1 MPIKYISLNKSHKL
15 SIIVPNYNGL
25 NYIRC
30 CMDSISM
37 QSFKDFEIIIIDNDS
52 KDGSREFISKTY
64 PKIKLIPLKENCGF
78 SKAVNEGIKAAK
90 GEYIVL
96 LNNDTMVDSH
106 WLENLVKC
114 IEEDKKIFSCC
125 SKMIRYSKRDKI
137 DDAGDGYNI
146 FGWAYKRG
154 DGASV
159 DKYCRSESVFSSCAG
174 ATIYRKGILDEI
186 GYFDENFFA
195 YMEDVDISFRA
206 KIHGYRNVYCSDA
219 IVYHV
224 GSATS
229 GSKYN
234 SFKVKLAARNNIYVI
249 HKNMPFLMLIVNL
262 PFLLLGFIIK
272 GLFFVVKGFGKEYMH
287 GIYEGISGISKI
299 KKIKFQRKYF
309 INYVK
314 IEWKMILN
322 TFKYIF
328 NKLFKY

>member
-1 MPIKYISLNKSHKL
+1 MKVSVVI
-15 SIIVPNYNGL
+15 PNYNGEKYL
-25 NYIRC
+25 KDC
-30 CMDSISM
+30 LDSLFR
-37 QSFKDFEIIIIDNDS
+37 QTFRAFEIIIVDNDS
-52 KDGSREFISKTY
+52 KDNSLQLILKNY
-64 PKIKLIPLKENCGF
+64 NNIKLLRLLANYGF

-96 LNNDTMVDSH
+96 LNNDTVVDNH

-114 IEEDKKIFSCC
+114 IERDKKIFSCC
-125 SKMIRYSKRDKI
+125 SKMVRYSKRRTI

-154 DGASV
+154 DGVSV
-159 DKYCRSESVFSSCAG
+159 NKYCKSQSVFSSCAG
-174 ATIYRKGILDEI
+174 AAIYRKDILDKI
-186 GYFDENFFA
+186 GYFDEDFFA

-249 HKNMPFLMLIVNL
+249 YKNMPFLMFIINL

-272 GLFFVVKGFGKEYMH
+272 GLFFAVKGFGKEYMS
-287 GIYEGISGISKI
+287 GIYEGINGISKI
-299 KKIKFQRKYF
+299 KKIKFQRKHF

-314 IEWKMILN
+314 IEWEMILN
-322 TFKYIF
+322 TFRYVF
-328 NKLFKY
+328 NKLLKY